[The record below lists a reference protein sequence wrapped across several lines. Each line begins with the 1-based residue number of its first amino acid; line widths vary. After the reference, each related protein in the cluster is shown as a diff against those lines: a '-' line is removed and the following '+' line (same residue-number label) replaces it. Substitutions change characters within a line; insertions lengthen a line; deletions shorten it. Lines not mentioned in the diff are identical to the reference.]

1 MFDDTIDTEANDVQP
16 ILTVIDGAADMDPTE
31 LETTSS
37 SLSFSDLGI
46 NQELVRAL
54 KRMGVESPT
63 PIQALTLTDAL
74 AGRDICGKASTG
86 SGKTLAFGLPL
97 LQNTKKARPGR
108 PAALVLVPTRELA
121 VQVREVLSKL
131 VMGGKGLWI
140 ESFYG
145 GVPIDRQMRSL
156 RKGVDIVVA
165 TPGRL
170 IDLLNR
176 GSISLGELRQVVIDE
191 ADLMADMGFLPSV
204 EEILS
209 HASPEHQTMLFSATL
224 DGDIDRVV
232 SRYMKDPLAFEVP
245 KVDQADV
252 TMTHHFYVVDG
263 RDKAA
268 MIEAMSAGSERTL
281 VFVRTR
287 DGAERLTYEL
297 EDMGVDAEMLTGGVK
312 QGARERVLRKFSA
325 GRVSVL
331 VATDVAARG
340 LDISGLDLVVH
351 YDMPDDNKSFVH
363 RSGRTARAG
372 EAGVVV
378 TLVQRNQIRSAG
390 RIKKDL
396 GIEGDL
402 LKVSLEDPAL
412 RGVAVGERPRG
423 EVVEVFSAP
432 RSSSGG
438 GGARRSGGF
447 GRSGYAPRDGG
458 SSGSTRRSSYGSGS
472 GRSYGGDSGRGDGG
486 RRESYGRR
494 GR

>member
-1 MFDDTIDTEANDVQP
+1 MFDDTRDPELVELQP
-16 ILTVIDGAADMDPTE
+16 NLTVLDGESGDEEEEVIATI
-31 LETTSS
+31 
-37 SLSFSDLGI
+37 SFADLGI

-54 KRMGVESPT
+54 KRMGVEHPT

-97 LQNTKKARPGR
+97 LQNTKKARSQR

-121 VQVREVLSKL
+121 VQVKEVLSKL
-131 VMGGKGLWI
+131 VSGGRGLWI
-140 ESFYG
+140 EAFYG
-145 GVPIDRQMRSL
+145 GVPIDRQIRSL
-156 RKGVDIVVA
+156 RKGVDILVA

-176 GSISLGELRQVVIDE
+176 GAISLGELRQIVIDE

-232 SRYMKDPLAFEVP
+232 SRYMSDPLAFEVP
-245 KVDQADV
+245 KIDQADV

-396 GIEGDL
+396 GIDGEL
-402 LKVSLEDPAL
+402 LKVSLDDPAL
-412 RGVAVGERPRG
+412 RGVAVGEVPQG
-423 EVVEVFSAP
+423 EVIEVFSGS
-432 RSSSGG
+432 RGSSSG
-438 GGARRSGGF
+438 APRRSSGGYGRGGF
-447 GRSGYAPRDGG
+447 SSREG
-458 SSGSTRRSSYGSGS
+458 SSGRRPSYGS
-472 GRSYGGDSGRGDGG
+472 GRSYGSDSSRGDSPRGDGG
-486 RRESYGRR
+486 RRETYGRR
-494 GR
+494 GH